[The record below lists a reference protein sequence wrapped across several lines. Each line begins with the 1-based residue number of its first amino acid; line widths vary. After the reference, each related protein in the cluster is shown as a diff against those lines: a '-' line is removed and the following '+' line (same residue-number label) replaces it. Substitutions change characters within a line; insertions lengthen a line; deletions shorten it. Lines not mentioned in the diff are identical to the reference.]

1 MLLSEPGSKKGTDM
15 RQLSE
20 RVKCAFLPDRR
31 SALVGLNAVA
41 VVAAALVLTG
51 ASGARS
57 SSASARPVSGAPA
70 QKQAVAAGI
79 DIGAVSAT
87 VERDI
92 APDTTSNPDI
102 LAPADL
108 IVGEAD
114 GQVALTVT
122 LSDQG
127 DSQVSVHYT
136 TADSTA
142 TQGTVCGNG
151 ADYLIASGTLIFEP
165 GETTKTVPVQIVDC
179 PNVEPF
185 EAFTFNLSSEINGH
199 IARASSRISIVD
211 NDTIVST
218 PKLFVRDA
226 VVDEK
231 DGNALVSVLLGGPAG
246 QASNSTVTV
255 HYATA
260 DGTASEDSDYSS
272 RSDTLT
278 FASGETAKT
287 IAVPITDEGT
297 AEGPENFTFNLSTAE
312 QRRHRHRHGDGH
324 DRRERHARFDR
335 PGHSGGRRS
344 GHR

>member
-1 MLLSEPGSKKGTDM
+1 M
-15 RQLSE
+15 RQLWE

-31 SALVGLNAVA
+31 RTLVGINAVA

-57 SSASARPVSGAPA
+57 SSASARPVSGAAA

-79 DIGAVSAT
+79 DIGAVIETVQHDVASAP
-87 VERDI
+87 E
-92 APDTTSNPDI
+92 TTSNPDI
-102 LAPADL
+102 FAPPDL
-108 IVGEAD
+108 IVGESGGHVD
-114 GQVALTVT
+114 LTVT

-260 DGTASEDSDYSS
+260 TEARAREPTTSRPATRSS
-272 RSDTLT
+272 
-278 FASGETAKT
+278 FAPGETAKT
-287 IAVPITDEGT
+287 VAVPIVDDGD
-297 AEGPENFTFNLSTAE
+297 AEGQESFFLNLSTPL

-324 DRRERHARFDR
+324 DWRERHA
-335 PGHSGGRRS
+335 
-344 GHR
+344 